1 MTLPGPPQPPAN
13 PNRTT
18 PEEWAR
24 RLAVPADLA
33 SDPAYWH
40 SAQLRHWTGT
50 PADMDQPPLDHYL
63 IVQHLGGAKH
73 IDRRRDGR
81 AVSTVVECGSL
92 SVVPLGTAFKWRT
105 EGPIDFAHLYFSP
118 TVLENAAL
126 RFDRK
131 REPSLDDKVGCRDP
145 LLESLYGAL
154 LTEIRQ
160 PGPAYILYLD
170 CLLESLLLRL
180 LRRFSS
186 AGVRA
191 TNPRET
197 LPPHRLRRV
206 IDYVDAHLTNHIML
220 EDLTAIAG
228 GSLFHFNR
236 AFKNTTGEPPYRY
249 VLRRRVERAKHLLT
263 TTDISIDDVA
273 IASGFTSSIHL
284 SRTVS
289 RLLGTTPTRLRRD
302 TPPTA

>member
-1 MTLPGPPQPPAN
+1 LTLPGPPQTGN
-13 PNRTT
+13 TNRTT

-24 RLAVPADLA
+24 RLAVPADFA

-50 PADMDQPPLDHYL
+50 PADMDQPPLDHHL

-73 IDRRRDGR
+73 IDRRHDGR
-81 AVSTVVECGSL
+81 SVSTVVECGSL
-92 SVVPLGTAFKWRT
+92 SLVPVGTAFKWRT
-105 EGPIDFAHLYFSP
+105 AGPIEFAHLYFSP
-118 TVLENAAL
+118 SVLDDTAL

-131 REPSLDDKVGCRDP
+131 RQASVDDPVGCRDP

-170 CLLESLLLRL
+170 CLLESFLLRL
-180 LRRFSS
+180 LRRFSA

-197 LPPHRLRRV
+197 LPPYRLRRV

-220 EDLTAIAG
+220 QDLSAIAG

-249 VLRRRVERAKHLLT
+249 VLRRRAERAKHLLT
-263 TTDISIDDVA
+263 TTELSIDDIA

-289 RLLGTTPTRLRRD
+289 RLLGTTPTRLRRE
-302 TPPTA
+302 TAPRA

>member
-118 TVLENAAL
+118 AMLASAAL

-131 REPSLDDKVGCRDP
+131 REPSVEDKVGCRDP
-145 LLESLYGAL
+145 LLERLYGAL
-154 LTEIRQ
+154 LTEIAQ
-160 PGPAYILYLD
+160 PGPPYVLYLD
-170 CLLESLLLRL
+170 CLLESFLLRM

-197 LPPHRLRRV
+197 LPPYRLRRV
-206 IDYVDAHLTNHIML
+206 IDYVDAHLSSHIML
-220 EDLTAIAG
+220 GDLTTIAG
-228 GSLFHFNR
+228 GSLFHFTR

-249 VLRRRVERAKHLLT
+249 VLRRRAERAKHLLT
-263 TTDISIDDVA
+263 TTDLSVDAVA
-273 IASGFTSSIHL
+273 SASGFTSAIHL

-302 TPPTA
+302 NPGA

>member
-1 MTLPGPPQPPAN
+1 MTLPRPPAPPGG

-24 RLAVPADLA
+24 KLAVPADLA

-50 PADMDQPPLDHYL
+50 PADMDQPPLDHHL

-73 IDRRRDGR
+73 IDRRRDGG
-81 AVSTVVECGSL
+81 AVSRVVECGSL
-92 SVVPLGTAFKWRT
+92 SLVPMGTAFQWRT
-105 EGPIDFAHLYFSP
+105 DGPIDFAHLYFSP
-118 TVLENAAL
+118 SVLHKTAL

-131 REPSLDDKVGCRDP
+131 REPSVEDPVGCRDP

-160 PGPAYILYLD
+160 PGPAHVLYLD
-170 CLLESLLLRL
+170 CLLESFLLRL
-180 LRRFSS
+180 LRRFCS

-191 TNPRET
+191 ANPRET

-206 IDYVDAHLTNHIML
+206 IDYVDAHLANQIML

-249 VLRRRVERAKHLLT
+249 VLRRRAERAKHLLI
-263 TTDISIDDVA
+263 TTDLSVDDIA
-273 IASGFTSSIHL
+273 TASGFSNAIHL

-289 RLLGTTPTRLRRD
+289 RLLGTTPTRLRRERD
-302 TPPTA
+302 IRI

>member
-1 MTLPGPPQPPAN
+1 
-13 PNRTT
+13 
-18 PEEWAR
+18 
-24 RLAVPADLA
+24 VPADLA
-33 SDPAYWH
+33 SDPAQWQ

-81 AVSTVVECGSL
+81 TVSAVVECGSL
-92 SVVPLGTAFKWRT
+92 SVVPVGTAFKWRT

-118 TVLENAAL
+118 TLLESTAL

-131 REPSLDDKVGCRDP
+131 REPSLEDKVGCRDA

-160 PGPAYILYLD
+160 PGPAYVLYLD
-170 CLLESLLLRL
+170 CLLESFQLRL

-191 TNPRET
+191 ANPRET
-197 LPPHRLRRV
+197 LPPYRLRRV
-206 IDYVDAHLTNHIML
+206 IDYVDAHLGNPIML
-220 EDLTAIAG
+220 GDLTAIAG

-249 VLRRRVERAKHLLT
+249 VLRRRAERAKHLLT
-263 TTDISIDDVA
+263 HTDLPVDSVA
-273 IASGFTSSIHL
+273 ATCGFTSAIHL

-302 TPPTA
+302 TPT

>member
-1 MTLPGPPQPPAN
+1 LTLPGPTHTPVRPRQS
-13 PNRTT
+13 T
-18 PEEWAR
+18 PEEWAQ

-40 SAQLRHWTGT
+40 SGQLRHWTGT
-50 PADMDQPPLDHYL
+50 PPDMDQPPLDHYL

-81 AVSTVVECGSL
+81 AVSTVVACGSL
-92 SVVPLGTAFKWRT
+92 SLVPVGTAFKWRT

-118 TVLENAAL
+118 AMLASAAL

-131 REPSLDDKVGCRDP
+131 REPSVEDKVGCRDP
-145 LLESLYGAL
+145 LLERLYGAL
-154 LTEIRQ
+154 LTEIAQ
-160 PGPAYILYLD
+160 PGPPYVLYLD
-170 CLLESLLLRL
+170 CLLESFLLRM

-197 LPPHRLRRV
+197 LPPYRLRRV
-206 IDYVDAHLTNHIML
+206 IDYVDAHLSSHIML
-220 EDLTAIAG
+220 GDLTTIAG
-228 GSLFHFNR
+228 GSLFHFTR

-249 VLRRRVERAKHLLT
+249 VLRRRAERAKHLLT
-263 TTDISIDDVA
+263 TTDLSVDAVA
-273 IASGFTSSIHL
+273 SASGFTSAIHL